1 MHEEDDRAPEAGQI
15 TETAPV
21 MTVYLP
27 RFYLTTW
34 TERR

>member
-21 MTVYLP
+21 MTVYPP
-27 RFYLTTW
+27 RFCLTTW
-34 TERR
+34 TGRR